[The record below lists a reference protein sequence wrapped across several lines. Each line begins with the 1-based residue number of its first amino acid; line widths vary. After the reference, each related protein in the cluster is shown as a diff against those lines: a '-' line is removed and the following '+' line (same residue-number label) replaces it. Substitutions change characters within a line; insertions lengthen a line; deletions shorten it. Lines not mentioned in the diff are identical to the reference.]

1 MNFLSDRMQY
11 LQTSNIAQCKI
22 ECPSG
27 CTCEKTTVICRRLQ
41 LQQIPNDIPVFTT
54 ELWEIL
60 LIFENSWYWI
70 NWFRDLQDNSI
81 KRITRDGSL
90 QRLKNLRIL
99 YVFIKV
105 FLLLNIQVFFF
116 K

>member
-54 ELWEIL
+54 EL
-60 LIFENSWYWI
+60 
-70 NWFRDLQDNSI
+70 
-81 KRITRDGSL
+81 
-90 QRLKNLRIL
+90 
-99 YVFIKV
+99 
-105 FLLLNIQVFFF
+105 
-116 K
+116 